1 MAETLYL
8 PKSMVI
14 IKEKILLI
22 ITETHPDIFLPFLD
36 RFQLSYKVEIIK
48 SQDNFVL
55 HKIVVRNREKSFYDK
70 FIEKLKEKD
79 IRNLPPQPLK

>member
-1 MAETLYL
+1 MAKILYL

-14 IKEKILLI
+14 INGTFSLI

-36 RFQLSYKVEIIK
+36 RFQLSYKVQIIK

-55 HKIVVRNREKSFYDK
+55 HKIVVRNRKSTLYDK
-70 FIEKLKEKD
+70 FVEKLRAKD
-79 IRNLPPQPLK
+79 IRNLPK